1 MSWIV
6 RAAVRWG
13 GGCKRGAVRRAG
25 GQAASRA
32 VVATLLLSALCGLP
46 VAAYEGHV
54 HEQLTFIAA
63 RHYNR
68 CVEETPLARLT
79 PLQVRY
85 VAQAN
90 ANQADKPWWQR
101 LFRWNY
107 YDRSRQSPGRVLGLL
122 ETRMHA
128 TFRQTLER
136 LREARDLG
144 RRFTNL
150 GRVVNHVQD
159 ATTPAHVVP
168 IFTTRWWRFSVA
180 DRFASF
186 AVDEKALQSALGEA
200 CASVRGADGTFEELL
215 VSTAERTLESIS
227 EPIRGMP
234 SNWSAFWE
242 LDSDNDDF
250 GSYGVAGNN
259 FGRET
264 TFKCGDDDERECVLL
279 AQDPLYAEYAAARH
293 LEAVRATMS
302 ALAMEQQ
309 RRLALAA
316 AKPLVRSAPRALA
329 SSGVPPDR
337 TATNPS
343 LSFGSS
349 PRPGRPAR

>member
-13 GGCKRGAVRRAG
+13 GGSKRGAERRAG

-46 VAAYEGHV
+46 VAAYEGQV
-54 HEQLTFIAA
+54 HQQLTFIAA

-128 TFRQTLER
+128 TFRQTLGR

-234 SNWSAFWE
+234 SSWSAFWE

-264 TFKCGDDDERECVLL
+264 TFKCGEDDARECVLL

>member
-1 MSWIV
+1 M
-6 RAAVRWG
+6 RCALLG
-13 GGCKRGAVRRAG
+13 
-25 GQAASRA
+25 
-32 VVATLLLSALCGLP
+32 VVLSASFAAGP
-46 VAAYEGHV
+46 AVAYEGHV
-54 HEQLTFIAA
+54 HQQLTFIAA

-68 CVEETPLARLT
+68 CVEETPLERLT

-107 YDRSRQSPGRVLGLL
+107 YDRSRQAPGRVLGLL

-128 TFRQTLER
+128 TFRETLER

-168 IFTTRWWRFSVA
+168 IFTTRWWRFNVS

-186 AVDEKALQSALGEA
+186 AVEEKTLQLALGEE
-200 CASVRGADGTFEELL
+200 CASVRGADGSFEELL
-215 VSTAERTLESIS
+215 VRTAERTLASIS
-227 EPIRGMP
+227 DPIRGMP
-234 SNWSAFWE
+234 SSWSAFWE

-250 GSYGVAGNN
+250 GSYGAAGNN
-259 FGRET
+259 FGRAT
-264 TFKCGDDDERECVLL
+264 RFKCSDDDTRECVLV

-293 LEAVRATMS
+293 LEAVRATVS
-302 ALAMEQQ
+302 ALAMEAMEQ
-309 RRLALAA
+309 RKRALAA
-316 AKPLVRSAPRALA
+316 SGPPLPPIASPHPLVVA
-329 SSGVPPDR
+329 SP
-337 TATNPS
+337 A
-343 LSFGSS
+343 
-349 PRPGRPAR
+349 GR

>member
-168 IFTTRWWRFSVA
+168 VFTTRWWRFSVA

-234 SNWSAFWE
+234 SSWSAFWE

>member
-1 MSWIV
+1 MSAKGLAVSWIV
-6 RAAVRWG
+6 RAATGRVVL
-13 GGCKRGAVRRAG
+13 GA
-25 GQAASRA
+25 
-32 VVATLLLSALCGLP
+32 LLLAAFWGLP

-54 HEQLTFIAA
+54 HQLLTFIAA

-159 ATTPAHVVP
+159 ATTPTHVVP

-234 SNWSAFWE
+234 SSWSAFWE

-264 TFKCGDDDERECVLL
+264 TFKCGEDDARECVLL

-293 LEAVRATMS
+293 LDAVRATMS

-309 RRLALAA
+309 RRLAHATA
-316 AKPLVRSAPRALA
+316 EPIARSAPSALV
-329 SSGVPPDR
+329 SSGVPPHR
-337 TATNPS
+337 TATSPS
-343 LSFGSS
+343 LSFGPS
-349 PRPGRPAR
+349 PGPAR

>member
-1 MSWIV
+1 M
-6 RAAVRWG
+6 
-13 GGCKRGAVRRAG
+13 
-25 GQAASRA
+25 
-32 VVATLLLSALCGLP
+32 
-46 VAAYEGHV
+46 
-54 HEQLTFIAA
+54 
-63 RHYNR
+63 
-68 CVEETPLARLT
+68 
-79 PLQVRY
+79 
-85 VAQAN
+85 AQAN

-234 SNWSAFWE
+234 SSWSAFWE

-309 RRLALAA
+309 RRLAHATVNSLA
-316 AKPLVRSAPRALA
+316 VSAPRALA
-329 SSGVPPDR
+329 SSGVPSHR

-349 PRPGRPAR
+349 PRPGRPAK

>member
-6 RAAVRWG
+6 RAAAH
-13 GGCKRGAVRRAG
+13 RGSWDEQAAERRAG
-25 GQAASRA
+25 GPTASR
-32 VVATLLLSALCGLP
+32 VVLGALLLAALWGLP

-54 HEQLTFIAA
+54 HQQLTFIAA

-168 IFTTRWWRFSVA
+168 VFTTRWWRFSVA

-234 SNWSAFWE
+234 SSWSAFWE
-242 LDSDNDDF
+242 LDGDNDDF

-264 TFKCGDDDERECVLL
+264 TFKCGEDDARECVLL

-293 LEAVRATMS
+293 LDAVRATMS

-309 RRLALAA
+309 RRLAHATV
-316 AKPLVRSAPRALA
+316 KPIARSAPSALA
-329 SSGVPPDR
+329 SSGVPPHR
-337 TATNPS
+337 TATSPS
-343 LSFGSS
+343 LSFGPS
-349 PRPGRPAR
+349 PGPAR